1 MRSFHNFSGW
11 NQIYPH
17 FRDGAVKCWELQRVS
32 SEFVASRR
40 SSGDGP
46 SDGGGRAKGC
56 RGFKTFPRL
65 KDAVVESAFREGV
78 FDRATQAE
86 DAAAAVGRDF
96 ECFAF
101 PEVGDAK
108 ESSAMREDAA
118 YRRLRAAMP
127 SLPSSKQWGGQGRA
141 FEHPTLPPGCV
152 GLPPGWTEEQRVSK
166 RGRPY
171 SVFLKPGTEPPHYDS
186 MSRPGAW
193 RLHLGLR
200 SKRVAGNADECA
212 ACGDGGLLVQCD
224 SCPRCFHLDCLDP
237 PLTQQQVDGMEGWLC
252 PRCVP

>member
-1 MRSFHNFSGW
+1 MSGVSLKRSSELPEAAAASTPAAAAASTLAAASTSSATAAATAGSGLATQEGRVAEGEESPIPPREEQLDAMRSFHNFSGW

-141 FEHPTLPPGCV
+141 ATLPPH
-152 GLPPGWTEEQRVSK
+152 P
-166 RGRPY
+166 
-171 SVFLKPGTEPPHYDS
+171 
-186 MSRPGAW
+186 
-193 RLHLGLR
+193 
-200 SKRVAGNADECA
+200 
-212 ACGDGGLLVQCD
+212 
-224 SCPRCFHLDCLDP
+224 
-237 PLTQQQVDGMEGWLC
+237 
-252 PRCVP
+252 